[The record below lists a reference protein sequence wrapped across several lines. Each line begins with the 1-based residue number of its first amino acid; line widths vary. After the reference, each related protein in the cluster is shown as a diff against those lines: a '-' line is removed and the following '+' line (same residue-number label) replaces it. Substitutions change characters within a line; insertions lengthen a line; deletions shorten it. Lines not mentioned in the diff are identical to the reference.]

1 MSSTVRMYLSTVA
14 SVVGTLFVISTVT
27 PWFTLV
33 LPPILLFYLG
43 KRKYF
48 TKTYRELKRLDS
60 VSRSPIYALFG
71 ETLEGVAVIRAFGA
85 QSSLLKRI
93 VTLLNSNQTAFFL
106 TFTAQ
111 CWLAV
116 RLEFAGTAIVTFA
129 CLCAVLEHDSMAGDE
144 TFAGAAG
151 LSISF
156 ALSVTQSLN
165 WSVRMS
171 SDLEAQMVS
180 VERINQYIRDVNPE
194 ADRDTPRD
202 RMLPGEFPKGEIK
215 FENVEMRYRPGLPLV
230 LKGLSLIIPAGA
242 RVGVVGRTGA
252 GKSR

>member
-1 MSSTVRMYLSTVA
+1 MQ
-14 SVVGTLFVISTVT
+14 
-27 PWFTLV
+27 
-33 LPPILLFYLG
+33 
-43 KRKYF
+43 
-48 TKTYRELKRLDS
+48 LKRLDS

-85 QSSLLKRI
+85 QSSLLKR
-93 VTLLNSNQTAFFL
+93 VVSLLNSNQTAFFL
-106 TFTAQ
+106 TFSAQ

-129 CLCAVLEHDSMAGDE
+129 CLCAVLEHDAMAGDE
-144 TFAGAAG
+144 IFAGAAG

-180 VERINQYIRDVNPE
+180 VERINQYIRDISPE
-194 ADRDTPRD
+194 AARDTPADER
-202 RMLPGEFPKGEIK
+202 LPSSFPQGEIK
-215 FENVEMRYRPGLPLV
+215 FEDVEMRYRPGLPLV
-230 LKGLSLIIPAGA
+230 LKGL
-242 RVGVVGRTGA
+242 R
-252 GKSR
+252 